1 MSKGGWGLAFA
12 VLFVVVASSV
22 GVFGSAPLSGSFEM
36 SVAFNPSAPTL
47 AGFVQTDSD
56 TYSKLIVSY
65 SLSEWIFKNTTSFDL
80 SGLSAVRFEANGELG
95 VFALSSKMDFYPGT
109 SISLAFTSGTDLYA
123 PLSTDYSHV
132 YKMPQT
138 RYVLWL
144 KVAVENLNSSD
155 LDVSTSADGNSWTP
169 VTLDSSGEASPNRKV
184 LYVKIDAGTTKIESS
199 TLTVRYSGINWAT
212 PSKSWR
218 TSCKWSFGGISL
230 SGRFTLANGSSNLLL
245 GFKGPRNDVLNIA
258 ADVKFDLN
266 PHSDCSFSFNQA
278 NTTLKF
284 PFACID
290 EVTAKLKATCGG
302 FDYVSFKVS
311 HIETGLSWLDL
322 SGTVKFTTSDKTLT
336 MTPKLVLANASCIK
350 VYGKLVTGDSTMEI
364 TGVSIYGI
372 GLKHTWNGVS
382 FESLSYLDSSHY
394 VKENYWE
401 KFVITS
407 KGDTCCGGKLKFE
420 VATYFQATHDTLFDW
435 AETDIDLSIGLTSTF
450 TASTGVEVDTR
461 GFTKLVIAFKT
472 TW

>member
-1 MSKGGWGLAFA
+1 MSKGGWRLGVA
-12 VLFVVVASSV
+12 VLFVMVASSV
-22 GVFGSAPLSGSFEM
+22 GVFADSPLSGSFEM
-36 SVAFNPSAPTL
+36 SIAFNPSAPTL

-56 TYSKLIVSY
+56 TYSKLVVSY
-65 SLSEWIFKNTTSFDL
+65 SLSEWTFKNTTSFDL

-95 VFALSSKMDFYPGT
+95 VFALSSKLDFYPGDSVPKT
-109 SISLAFTSGTDLYA
+109 PSFDTT
-123 PLSTDYSHV
+123 LSSDNYHI
-132 YKMPQT
+132 YKMSQT

-144 KVAVENLNSSD
+144 KVAVENLNPSD
-155 LDVSTSADGNSWTP
+155 LDVSTSTDGNSWTP
-169 VTLDSSGEASPNRKV
+169 VTLDSSGEASPNRKA
-184 LYVKIDAGTTKIESS
+184 LYIKIDAGATKIESS
-199 TLTVRYSGINWAT
+199 TLTVRYSDINWAT

-218 TSCKWSFGGISL
+218 SSCKWSFSGISL
-230 SGRFTLANGSSNLLL
+230 TGRFTLANGSSNLLL

-266 PHSDCSFSFNQA
+266 SDSDCSFSFSQA

-290 EVTAKLKATCGG
+290 EVTAKLKVTCDG

-311 HIETGLSWLDL
+311 HIETGLCWLGL
-322 SGTVKFTTSDKTLT
+322 SGAVQFTTSDKTLT
-336 MTPKLVLANASCIK
+336 MTPKLVLANDTCIK
-350 VYGKLVTGDSTMEI
+350 VYSALVIGASPTEI
-364 TGVSIYGI
+364 TGVSIYGL

-435 AETDIDLSIGLTSTF
+435 AETDIDLSVGITSTF
-450 TASTGVEVDTR
+450 TASTGIEVDTT